1 MGSAG
6 KGDQKHKATD
16 LSKTKVFVYF
26 KLQIYQEL
34 MNFWTT
40 PQFGS
45 PAQDVIETWIQFN
58 IVFVNVV
65 IQIFCSQHLG
75 YPHQLGTNRRTSH
88 CCEGIIM
95 SESA

>member
-34 MNFWTT
+34 MNF
-40 PQFGS
+40 
-45 PAQDVIETWIQFN
+45 
-58 IVFVNVV
+58 
-65 IQIFCSQHLG
+65 
-75 YPHQLGTNRRTSH
+75 
-88 CCEGIIM
+88 
-95 SESA
+95 